1 VWAQSVEAA
10 SAPELLADLPGLS
23 PLADISPD
31 GRWLL
36 LQSLVENTWDV
47 LKVSLDSA
55 HTTLAFSASKAE
67 DLSPRFSP
75 DGHWAA
81 VSNNE
86 SGAFEVYVR
95 SFPEPTVKAQVSV
108 GGAGAPVWSAD
119 GTVLYYVSG
128 TAIMA
133 ARLATGA
140 VVRVVSRDTAFSQV
154 RRGAVNYAQAN
165 FDVSRD
171 GSRIVIPVSQSET
184 YQLIVVPNW
193 LTEFRQRMAAA
204 TKK

>member
-10 SAPELLADLPGLS
+10 SAPELLADLPSLS
-23 PLADISPD
+23 PLAVISPD
-31 GRWLL
+31 HHWLL

-55 HTTLAFSASKAE
+55 PKLLAFSASRAE
-67 DLSPRFSP
+67 DVTPRFSP

-81 VSNNE
+81 VVSNE
-86 SGAFEVYVR
+86 SGAFEVYLR
-95 SFPEPTVKAQVSV
+95 SFPEPTVKTQVSV
-108 GGAGAPVWSAD
+108 GGASGPVWSAD
-119 GTVLYYVSG
+119 GRVLYYVSG
-128 TAIMA
+128 TAIME
-133 ARLATGA
+133 ARLATGP
-140 VVRVVSRDTAFSQV
+140 VVRVASRDTAFTQI
-154 RRGAVNYAQAN
+154 RRGGVGYSQAN

-204 TKK
+204 SKR